1 MSRVFAREAAS
12 KVAFDG
18 LRWVVGAGA
27 TDSAA
32 GPTPFVTSL
41 GLDAVRAAQAGLIT
55 DMDRVADAIYGR
67 APASSK
73 D

>member
-1 MSRVFAREAAS
+1 VFAREAAS

-27 TDSAA
+27 ADSVA
-32 GPTPFVTSL
+32 GPTPLESSL
-41 GLDAVRAAQAGLIT
+41 GLDAVCSAQVGLIA

-67 APASSK
+67 VRAS
-73 D
+73 